1 MRIGDMMM
9 EHLNYCRQATKPLQE
24 AERAHSDE
32 VVRRECGTALNAM
45 AKAAKFMLPDGGRL
59 LPDAEL
65 RGLEGSE
72 FISLPFPVL
81 AIEYRDSGGG
91 KRITLAT
98 QREEDIFLQHVLYF
112 KCEGWTDH
120 QWIVTCGILLSRSHP
135 VTRLAGNACDINVIP
150 LDSELDCEDDLAKE
164 PAAALLSMLNAL
176 ACSNVHIERSE
187 PKKAG
192 KKIKSALPFDT
203 YHLLTI
209 DAPGRAGSAG
219 EGAETGGH
227 RSPREHLRRGHIR
240 RLADDRRIWVNATV
254 VAACRGAGV
263 VTKDYAVR
271 CADAKDHKISEAADF
286 PQTATTTSHPHAS
299 QRRSS
304 RPPLISGVRPTI
316 LSDDMNRKR
325 QPQE

>member
-9 EHLNYCRQATKPLQE
+9 EHMNYCRQATKPLQD
-24 AERAHSDE
+24 AERTHSDE
-32 VVRRECGTALNAM
+32 VVRRECGMALNAM

-65 RGLEGSE
+65 RGLEGSDL
-72 FISLPFPVL
+72 ISLPFPVL

-112 KCEGWTDH
+112 KGEGWTEH
-120 QWIVTCGILLSRSHP
+120 QWIVTCGILLSRSQP
-135 VTRLAGNACDINVIP
+135 VTRLAGNVCAINVIP
-150 LDSELDCEDDLAKE
+150 LDSELDCDDDLAKE

-187 PKKAG
+187 PKKVG

-203 YHLLTI
+203 YHVLTI
-209 DAPGRAGSAG
+209 DAPGRSGKGAATGS
-219 EGAETGGH
+219 H

-240 RLADDRRIWVNATV
+240 RLGDGRRIWVNATV
-254 VAACRGAGV
+254 VSAGRGAGV

-271 CADAKDHKISEAADF
+271 CAA
-286 PQTATTTSHPHAS
+286 
-299 QRRSS
+299 
-304 RPPLISGVRPTI
+304 
-316 LSDDMNRKR
+316 
-325 QPQE
+325 